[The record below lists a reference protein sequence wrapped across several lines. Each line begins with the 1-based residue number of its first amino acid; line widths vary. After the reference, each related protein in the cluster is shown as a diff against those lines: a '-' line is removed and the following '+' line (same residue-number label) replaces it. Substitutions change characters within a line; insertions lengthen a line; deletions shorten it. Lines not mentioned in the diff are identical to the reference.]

1 MERWEFLMPSSK
13 YEAVIGLEVHV
24 ELKTESKIF
33 CTCSTKF
40 GSTPNSQ
47 VCPVCLGFPGTLP
60 VFNRQ
65 VADFAIQ
72 VGLALNSE
80 ILPVTR
86 FERKNY
92 YYPDLAKSY
101 QISQLE
107 LPIVSGGYLEIETEE
122 GIRRIQMNR
131 AHMEEDAGK
140 LVHSGGSI
148 ARGGS
153 TGVDYNRAGVPLL
166 EIVSEPELR
175 SAEEAKVFLETLRA
189 VLQYLGVSDCKM
201 EEGSLRCDANVSI
214 RLKGEKELGTKAEIK
229 NLNSFKM
236 VQKGI
241 EYEIG
246 RQISLVEK
254 GEKVAQETRSWDDEK
269 GMTLSLR
276 SKEESHDYRYF
287 PDPDLPPLHIDR
299 EWVERIKKELPELP
313 VARKNRLVEEAGLSE
328 YDARIITS
336 DKNLAD
342 YFDGLTQAKVDP
354 KDAAK
359 WINGEI
365 LRLVNADGIEMDQ
378 CPVSASQLA
387 ELIILQNGGTISGK
401 IAKVVL
407 EEMWKTGK
415 SASQIIEEQGLV
427 QISDDGPIREAAQ
440 EAIQE
445 FPQSVEDY
453 HSGKEKAIGF
463 LVGQVMKKTRGRANP
478 ELVNQILKELLGT
491 K

>member
-1 MERWEFLMPSSK
+1 MGSSK

-33 CTCSTKF
+33 CKCSTKF
-40 GSTPNSQ
+40 GSVPNSQ
-47 VCPVCLGFPGTLP
+47 VCPVCLAFPGSLP

-65 VADFAIQ
+65 VADYAIQ

-80 ILPVTR
+80 ILPLSR

-107 LPIVSGGYLEIETEE
+107 LPIVWGGFLEIET
-122 GIRRIQMNR
+122 GAGTRKIRMNR

-166 EIVSEPELR
+166 EIVSEPDLHT
-175 SAEEAKVFLETLRA
+175 AEEAKAFLEVLKEM
-189 VLQYLGVSDCKM
+189 LQYLGVSDCKM
-201 EEGSLRCDANVSI
+201 EEGSLRCDANVSV
-214 RLKGEKELGTKAEIK
+214 RLIGEEKLGTKAEIK

-241 EYEIG
+241 EYEIA
-246 RQISLVEK
+246 RQISALEK
-254 GEKVAQETRSWDDEK
+254 GEKIIQETRSWDDEK
-269 GMTLSLR
+269 GVTVSLR

-287 PDPDLPPLHIDR
+287 PDPDLPPLHIER
-299 EWVERIKKELPELP
+299 EWVERLRKELPELP
-313 VARKNRLVEEAGLSE
+313 SARRSRLVSETGLSD

-336 DKNLAD
+336 TKSMAD
-342 YFDGLTQAKVDP
+342 YFDELVDLKVEAG
-354 KDAAK
+354 DAVK
-359 WINGEI
+359 WITGEV
-365 LRLVNADGIEMDQ
+365 LRLLNADGIEMEKS
-378 CPVSASQLA
+378 PVSAGQLA
-387 ELIILQNGGTISGK
+387 ELIQLQNSGTISGK
-401 IAKVVL
+401 IAKVVI
-407 EEMWKTGK
+407 EEMWKTQK
-415 SASQIIEEQGLV
+415 SAATIIEEQGLV

-440 EAIQE
+440 EAINE

-463 LVGQVMKKTRGRANP
+463 LVGQVMRKTKGRANP
-478 ELVNQILKELLGT
+478 ELVNQILKELLGSN
-491 K
+491 

>member
-1 MERWEFLMPSSK
+1 MPSSK

-40 GSTPNSQ
+40 GSIPNSQ

-201 EEGSLRCDANVSI
+201 EEGSLRCDANVSV
-214 RLKGEKELGTKAEIK
+214 RLKGEQKLGTKAEIK

-241 EYEIG
+241 EYEIA
-246 RQISLVEK
+246 RQISLVEQ
-254 GEKVAQETRSWDDEK
+254 GERVAQETRSWDDDK

-287 PDPDLPPLHIDR
+287 PDSDLPPIHIDR
-299 EWVERIKKELPELP
+299 EWVEHIKKELPELP

-342 YFDGLTQAKVDP
+342 YFDGLVQAKVDP

-415 SASQIIEEQGLV
+415 SASQVIEEQGLV